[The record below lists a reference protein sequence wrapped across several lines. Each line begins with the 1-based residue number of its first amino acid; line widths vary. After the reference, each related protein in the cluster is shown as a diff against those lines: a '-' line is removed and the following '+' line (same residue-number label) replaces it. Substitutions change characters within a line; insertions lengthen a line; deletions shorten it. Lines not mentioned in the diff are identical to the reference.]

1 MYSDSL
7 PLLTNYT
14 YLNTAYV
21 GPMSNELA
29 AFRRKEEEVYVQD
42 GGEYKVKAYDS
53 LRDTHRV
60 ISNFFGSPAEH
71 TFVVS
76 NFSIGIR
83 KAISFLPSTSKI
95 LVLEEDYPSLVD
107 AFIEHKFEIKT
118 IPLSSTIEES
128 IESFLSSNKIDVLA
142 LSIIQYTSGILID
155 FSFLNR
161 IKEKYPK
168 LLIVGDGTQ
177 FLGAHPFN
185 FSKAP
190 FDVVAGSG
198 YKWLM
203 AGFGNGILIVSE
215 KYLEQTK
222 ITPSFLYNH
231 IFKGHFNILATAS
244 LRFAIEAFNRQD
256 FKALMKHKAQITS
269 AVKARLNSLRLIAP
283 WVIERPSHSSI
294 FNIPGNESLFHK
306 LQENK
311 IHCAL
316 RGNGIRISFHY
327 YNQMSEL
334 DTLIKV
340 LESNDR

>member
-7 PLLTNYT
+7 PLLTNCT

-71 TFVVS
+71 TFIVS

-95 LVLEEDYPSLVD
+95 LVLEEDYPSLVE
-107 AFIEHKFEIKT
+107 AFTEHKFEIKT

-128 IESFLSSNKIDVLA
+128 IESFLSLNKIDVLA

-168 LLIVGDGTQ
+168 LLIIGDGTQ

-185 FSKAP
+185 FSNAP
-190 FDVVAGSG
+190 FDIVVGSG

-203 AGFGNGILIVSE
+203 AGFGNGVLIVSE
-215 KYLEQTK
+215 KY
-222 ITPSFLYNH
+222 FLYKF
-231 IFKGHFNILATAS
+231 I
-244 LRFAIEAFNRQD
+244 D
-256 FKALMKHKAQITS
+256 
-269 AVKARLNSLRLIAP
+269 LIA
-283 WVIERPSHSSI
+283 SS
-294 FNIPGNESLFHK
+294 FPG
-306 LQENK
+306 
-311 IHCAL
+311 I
-316 RGNGIRISFHY
+316 I
-327 YNQMSEL
+327 
-334 DTLIKV
+334 
-340 LESNDR
+340 